1 MVNYQISHGSGR
13 MIYEEELRPPIR
25 DFYSK
30 QFNQIASEKGI
41 EIESERLNPIRDRMV
56 DEVIE
61 RIRKVFDKADP
72 FSFKVDDLQFK
83 CSYPPKTKEELE
95 EALRQLMSD
104 FQRAIE
110 GRWSQWSD
118 ELHIKMRIEFGRYE
132 ITVIDWDDVL
142 GQ

>member
-61 RIRKVFDKADP
+61 RIRKAFDKAWIDP
-72 FSFKVDDLQFK
+72 FSFKVDDSK
-83 CSYPPKTKEELE
+83 
-95 EALRQLMSD
+95 SD
-104 FQRAIE
+104 RRPME
-110 GRWSQWSD
+110 PMVR
-118 ELHIKMRIEFGRYE
+118 RITY
-132 ITVIDWDDVL
+132 
-142 GQ
+142 QNAH